1 MRVLITMKTNHVMFI
16 VFTQFS
22 LGRAH
27 DKMKSKW
34 ITVGKKECILVTIPF
49 IIIII
54 ITVRKQLES
63 FICQNSSILTT
74 RPLLNF
80 MNLYETTK

>member
-1 MRVLITMKTNHVMFI
+1 MFI

-22 LGRAH
+22 LGCAH

-49 IIIII
+49 IIIIM
-54 ITVRKQLES
+54 TVRKQLKVES
-63 FICQNSSILTT
+63 FICQNSSVLTI

-80 MNLYETTK
+80 MNLYEAKK